1 MSDSPKILNNC
12 LYFSVNTL
20 SRIMTK
26 LADEAFATTSLSP
39 SHAFLLMIVNESPG
53 ITPNELAKK
62 LQIAPS
68 TVTRFVDVLEKK
80 GMIFR
85 ESDGKS
91 SKIINTEKGKNLQPL
106 IKSSWNKL
114 YDLYSEKLGERLS
127 GVLNDLINEASHKL
141 E

>member
-1 MSDSPKILNNC
+1 MGDSTKILNNC

-20 SRIMTK
+20 SRVMTK
-26 LADEAFATTSLSP
+26 LAEEAFAQTGLSP
-39 SHAFLLMIVNESPG
+39 SHAFLLMSVNENPG
-53 ITPNELAKK
+53 ISPNELAKK

-80 GMIFR
+80 GLVFR

-114 YDLYSEKLGERLS
+114 HDLYSEKLGERLS

-141 E
+141 D